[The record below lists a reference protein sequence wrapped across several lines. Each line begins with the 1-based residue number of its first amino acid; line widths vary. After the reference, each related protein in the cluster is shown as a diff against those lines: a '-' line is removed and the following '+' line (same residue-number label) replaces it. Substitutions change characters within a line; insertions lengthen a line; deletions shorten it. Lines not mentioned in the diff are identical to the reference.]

1 MAIRLCAHCPVF
13 HSVCCYTSGFRFA
26 PLESLCLRYYYELV
40 NAPSAAISIGHFVLD
55 RDFKAFVCFR
65 FDGSGISKVNEKRQ
79 AKREAQT
86 KARCMQSFEDMKRS
100 GIFIAFFYSRIKP
113 KKNSFDQDFWI
124 GCINCSL
131 INSCFKRYFLKKMS
145 LRLLDNKLC
154 LTCIAFKDTENV
166 LRRRWSTTWQVA
178 LLARIIPMKD
188 KIPWRFRTCRR
199 LL

>member
-65 FDGSGISKVNEKRQ
+65 FDGSGISKVNGKRQ

-131 INSCFKRYFLKKMS
+131 INSCFKRYFLKKNVPS
-145 LRLLDNKLC
+145 L
-154 LTCIAFKDTENV
+154 V
-166 LRRRWSTTWQVA
+166 GQQVMFN
-178 LLARIIPMKD
+178 LY
-188 KIPWRFRTCRR
+188 RFQGYEECSS
-199 LL
+199 